1 MSAERGR
8 LPLPNLDDRR
18 WEDLVAEAKE
28 LIGPYAPQWTDR
40 GPSDPGIALIE
51 LFAWLVEGL
60 IYRLNQV
67 PEKNYV
73 AFLNLLGITR
83 LPATP
88 AHTLLTFTA
97 QTGQTGQT
105 PTVPAGT
112 RVQTI
117 GSESQAPVVFQT
129 EAELL
134 ALPAGLSTTVRYVA
148 PAAPAAAIADMP
160 DITDGVE
167 VRVPDG
173 GTGYL
178 LLGFDPAFT
187 QPIEQ
192 LEVYGEPGQA
202 ASGEPATV
210 GWVFS
215 ANGADPANWPALTV
229 ERDTTHGLAQAGQV
243 QLRLPAAPQWAT
255 VDPTSWPFQPNQ
267 PKPPEAGKPRRW
279 IGLKLGNEN
288 EQGEPARDA
297 LVRVRHLLPSTVP
310 ATTALTAGRDAPEPL
325 GTAGHAPRQVFE
337 LRNRPVYRQPGSDSP
352 YDHVKIMVDGDPW
365 VLAEERVDGRDQA
378 VRLDPVT
385 GEVAFGDVGAVPP
398 QGAEITAVYRHVAT
412 GTAGNVLTAK
422 VTTLAEGVPGIV
434 AVTNPV
440 PGTAGV
446 DEEPIEETKA
456 QAPRLLRT
464 RDRAITAEDYEFL
477 ARQVP
482 GVAIAR
488 CLAPRVQD
496 NDGPSGTWLKGDPWT
511 FASISRAPGHVNL
524 IILPDLGKAEQQPAP
539 SVELIHD
546 VIAALDPRREVTA
559 QLEVHLPRYLSI
571 EVTADVRV
579 FKRAMDMQLT
589 SGLAAV
595 QEKVRSDV
603 TAFLH
608 PVHGGPGGHGWQVG
622 QSVYLP
628 DLYEAVRP
636 DSEIG
641 YLADVR
647 MRPVTPPPYHQ
658 TGEAWNPALHRPV
671 LLPTTFGPQV
681 QVTDYELV
689 CFGSCTLTG
698 AVE

>member
-8 LPLPNLDDRR
+8 LPLPDLDNRC
-18 WEDLVAEAKE
+18 WADLVAEAKE
-28 LIGPYAPQWTDR
+28 LIGQYAPQWTDR

-73 AFLNLLGITR
+73 AFLNLLDITR

-88 AHTLLTFTA
+88 ARTLLTFTA
-97 QTGQTGQT
+97 QTGQTA
-105 PTVPAGT
+105 TVPAGT

-134 ALPAGLSTTVRYVA
+134 ALPAGLSMTVRYVA
-148 PAAPAAAIADMP
+148 PPAPAAAIADMTG
-160 DITDGVE
+160 ITDGVE

-187 QPIEQ
+187 QPIEL
-192 LEVYGEPGQA
+192 LEVYGDPGQA

-210 GWVFS
+210 SWLFS

-229 ERDTTHGLAQAGQV
+229 EQDTTHGLTQAGQV
-243 QLRLPAAPQWAT
+243 RLRLPTTPQWAT
-255 VDPTSWPFQPNQ
+255 VDPAGWPFQPNQ
-267 PKPPEAGKPRRW
+267 PKPDAGKPRRW

-288 EQGEPARDA
+288 EPGEPVQEA

-310 ATTALTAGRDAPEPL
+310 ATTALTAGRDAPEQL
-325 GTAGHAPRQVFE
+325 GTAGRAPRQVFE
-337 LRNRPVYRQPGSDSP
+337 LRNRPVYRQPGGDSP
-352 YDHVKIMVDGDPW
+352 YDHVKIMVDAEPW
-365 VLAEERVDGRDQA
+365 VLAEEQVEGRNKA

-385 GEVAFGDVGAVPP
+385 GEVVFGDVGPMPP

-412 GTAGNVLTAK
+412 AAGGNVLAGM

-434 AVTNPV
+434 SVTNPV
-440 PGTAGV
+440 PGTGGV
-446 DEEPIEETKA
+446 DEEPIEETKT
-456 QAPRLLRT
+456 QAPLLLRT

-477 ARQVP
+477 ARKVP

-488 CLAPRVQD
+488 CLAPRTQD
-496 NDGPSGTWLKGDPWT
+496 NDGPSGKWLKGDPWT

-524 IILPDLGKAEQQPAP
+524 IIVPDLGVAEPQPQP
-539 SVELIHD
+539 WVELIHD

-559 QLEVHLPRYLSI
+559 QLEVHLPRYLPI
-571 EVTADVRV
+571 EVTVDVRV
-579 FKRAMDMQLT
+579 FKRAIDLNLT
-589 SGLAAV
+589 SGLAA
-595 QEKVRSDV
+595 EKEWVRSQV
-603 TAFLH
+603 AAFLH

-628 DLYEAVRP
+628 DMYEAVRLK
-636 DSEIG
+636 SEIG
-641 YLADVR
+641 YLADLR

-658 TGEAWNPALHRPV
+658 TGEQWNPDLHRPIS
-671 LLPTTFGPQV
+671 LPTAFGPQV

-689 CFGSCTLTG
+689 CFGSCETTG
-698 AVE
+698 AEE